1 MKSSKKLKLA
11 LMILICTLII
21 LIGFVGIYSKK
32 RNSYENILPNYEL
45 TSDLKGSTI
54 LELEVDDSTETIY
67 YDKDGN
73 EVASSDVTE
82 ENEADYTKE
91 EVPVNAE
98 ENLTKENY
106 EKVIDIMKQRLSF
119 LKADQY
125 KLDLDKKSGKI
136 ILTFEDDYPD
146 DIKSFIK
153 MEGKL
158 EFIDST
164 TEDVILSHNDFS
176 KAEATY
182 AALDDG
188 SYNVYYNV
196 YINLKLNKSGLE
208 KINNIDKYKTTEIL
222 DNEDNTS
229 EEDEETTENKAKL
242 LFDSEEIAEV
252 SYDKILLNNKTL
264 RITIAESLTS
274 NSTINTKL
282 NTSTIVSKFATIGKL
297 PVVYNISAEEYIN
310 SSVAN
315 YLNYI
320 VIGIAVICVIVSIY
334 LIIKYKTKGILSVIA
349 FAANIALFLILIRVT
364 DVQVSLNGLA
374 GILGL
379 IVLNTVLLNN
389 MLKNIKNNDKTFFEN
404 IKNAYINSIDSFVIM
419 LIVLVVFAFSNM
431 TVINSMGLL
440 VFWGWIVVA
449 LGNLMLTVPML
460 YVASKK

>member
-11 LMILICTLII
+11 LMILICVLII
-21 LIGFVGIYSKK
+21 LIGFLGIYLKK
-32 RNSYENILPNYEL
+32 GNSYKNKLPNYKL

-73 EVASSDVTE
+73 KVASSDVTE

-136 ILTFEDDYPD
+136 ILTYEDDYPD

-158 EFIDST
+158 EFVDST

-188 SYNVYYNV
+188 SYNVY
-196 YINLKLNKSGLE
+196 INLKLNKSGLE
-208 KINNIDKYKTTEIL
+208 KINDIDKYKTTE
-222 DNEDNTS
+222 TS
-229 EEDEETTENKAKL
+229 EGEDETDTTENKAQL
-242 LFDSEEIAEV
+242 LFDGEEIAEV

-264 RITIAESLTS
+264 RIAIAESLTS
-274 NSTINTKL
+274 NSTINSKL
-282 NTSTIVSKFATIGKL
+282 NTATIVSKFATMGKL
-297 PVVYNISAEEYIN
+297 PVTYSISAEEYIN
-310 SSVAN
+310 SSVAD

-320 VIGIAVICVIVSIY
+320 VIGIAVICAIVSVY
-334 LIIKYKTKGILSVIA
+334 LIIKYKTKGLLAVIS
-349 FAANIALFLILIRVT
+349 FIANIALFLILIRVT

-404 IKNAYINSIDSFVIM
+404 IKNAYINSIDSFVII

-440 VFWGWIVVA
+440 VFWGWLVVA
-449 LGNLMLTVPML
+449 LGNLILTVPML
-460 YVASKK
+460 YIASKK

>member
-1 MKSSKKLKLA
+1 MKSSKKLKLT
-11 LMILICTLII
+11 LMILICVLII
-21 LIGFVGIYSKK
+21 LIGFLGIYSKK
-32 RNSYENILPNYEL
+32 GNSYKNKLPNYKL

-73 EVASSDVTE
+73 KVDSSDVTE

-158 EFIDST
+158 EFVDST

-182 AALDDG
+182 AALDNG
-188 SYNVYYNV
+188 SYNVYV
-196 YINLKLNKSGLE
+196 NLKLNKSGLE
-208 KINNIDKYKTTEIL
+208 KINDIDKYKTAE
-222 DNEDNTS
+222 TS
-229 EEDEETTENKAKL
+229 EDEEKTDTTENKAQL
-242 LFDSEEIAEV
+242 LFDGEEIAEV

-274 NSTINTKL
+274 NSTINSKL
-282 NTSTIVSKFATIGKL
+282 NTSTIVSKFATMGKL
-297 PVVYNISAEEYIN
+297 PVAYSISAEEYIN

-315 YLNYI
+315 YLEYI
-320 VIGIAVICVIVSIY
+320 VFGIAGICVAISLY
-334 LIIKYKTKGILSVIA
+334 LIIKYKTEGMLAVIA
-349 FAANIALFLILIRVT
+349 FVANIALFLILIRIT

-379 IVLNTVLLNN
+379 MVLNTVLLNN
-389 MLKNIKNNDKTFFEN
+389 ILKNIKNKDKAFLEN
-404 IKNAYINSIDSFVIM
+404 IKNAYINSIDTFVIM

-449 LGNLMLTVPML
+449 LGNLILTVPML
-460 YVASKK
+460 YIASKK

>member
-1 MKSSKKLKLA
+1 MKSSKKLKLV
-11 LMILICTLII
+11 LMILICVLII
-21 LIGFVGIYSKK
+21 LIGFLGIYLKK
-32 RNSYENILPNYEL
+32 GNSYKNKLPNYKL

-73 EVASSDVTE
+73 KVDSSNVTE
-82 ENEADYTKE
+82 ENESDYTKE

-158 EFIDST
+158 EFVDST

-188 SYNVYYNV
+188 SYNVY
-196 YINLKLNKSGLE
+196 INLKLNKSSLE
-208 KINNIDKYKTTEIL
+208 KINDIDKYKTTE
-222 DNEDNTS
+222 TS
-229 EEDEETTENKAKL
+229 EGEDETDTTENKAQL
-242 LFDSEEIAEV
+242 LFDGEEIAEV

-264 RITIAESLTS
+264 RIAIAESLTS
-274 NSTINTKL
+274 NSTINSKL
-282 NTSTIVSKFATIGKL
+282 NTATIVSKFATMGKL
-297 PVVYNISAEEYIN
+297 PVTYSISAEEYIN
-310 SSVAN
+310 SSVAD
-315 YLNYI
+315 YLNHI
-320 VIGIAVICVIVSIY
+320 VIGIAVICAIVSVY
-334 LIIKYKTKGILSVIA
+334 LIIKYKTKGLLAVIS
-349 FAANIALFLILIRVT
+349 FITNIALFLILIRVT

-440 VFWGWIVVA
+440 VFWGWLVVA
-449 LGNLMLTVPML
+449 LGNLILTVPML
-460 YVASKK
+460 YIASKK

>member
-1 MKSSKKLKLA
+1 MKNSKKLKLT
-11 LMILICTLII
+11 LMILICALII
-21 LIGFVGIYSKK
+21 LVGFLGIYLKK
-32 RNSYENILPNYEL
+32 GNSYKNILPNYKL

-73 EVASSDVTE
+73 KVDSSNITE
-82 ENEADYTKE
+82 DNENDYTKE
-91 EVPVNAE
+91 EIPANSE

-106 EKVIDIMKQRLSF
+106 EKVIEIMKQRLNF
-119 LKADQY
+119 LQADQY
-125 KLDLDKKSGKI
+125 KLDLNKKTGKI
-136 ILTFEDDYPD
+136 MLTFEDDYPD

-158 EFIDST
+158 EFTDSK
-164 TEDVILSHNDFS
+164 TEDVILSYNDFT

-188 SYNVYYNV
+188 SYNV

-208 KINNIDKYKTTEIL
+208 KINDIEKYKIVEETI
-222 DNEDNTS
+222 
-229 EEDEETTENKAKL
+229 EEDEDIEDDEETSESTAKL
-242 LFDSEEIAEV
+242 LFDGEEIAEV

-264 RITIAESLTS
+264 RIAIAESLTS
-274 NSTINTKL
+274 NSTINSKL
-282 NTSTIVSKFATIGKL
+282 NTATIVSKFATMGKL
-297 PVVYNISAEEYIN
+297 PVTYSISAEEYIN
-310 SSVAN
+310 SSVAD

-320 VIGIAVICVIVSIY
+320 VIGIAVICAIVSVY
-334 LIIKYKTKGILSVIA
+334 LIIKYKTKGLLAVIS
-349 FAANIALFLILIRVT
+349 FIANIALFLILIRVT

-374 GILGL
+374 GIFGL

-440 VFWGWIVVA
+440 VFWGWLVVA
-449 LGNLMLTVPML
+449 LGNLILTVPML
-460 YVASKK
+460 YIASKK

>member
-1 MKSSKKLKLA
+1 MKNSKKLKLT
-11 LMILICTLII
+11 LMILICVLII
-21 LIGFVGIYSKK
+21 LIGFVGIYLKK
-32 RNSYENILPNYEL
+32 GNSYKNILPNYEL

-54 LELEVDDSTETIY
+54 LELEIDDSTETIY

-73 EVASSDVTE
+73 EVDSSDVTE
-82 ENEADYTKE
+82 DNEDDYTKE
-91 EVPVNAE
+91 EVPVNTE

-106 EKVIDIMKQRLSF
+106 EKVIDIMKQRLEF
-119 LKADQY
+119 LNTDQY

-136 ILTFEDDYPD
+136 ILTYEDDYPD

-158 EFIDST
+158 EFVDSI

-188 SYNVYYNV
+188 SYNVY
-196 YINLKLNKSGLE
+196 INLKLNKSGLE
-208 KINNIDKYKTTEIL
+208 KINDIDKYKTTE
-222 DNEDNTS
+222 TS
-229 EEDEETTENKAKL
+229 EEDTTESKAQL
-242 LFDSEEIAEV
+242 LFDGEEIAEV
-252 SYDKILLNNKTL
+252 SYDDILLNNKTL

-274 NSTINTKL
+274 NSTINSKL
-282 NTSTIVSKFATIGKL
+282 NTATIVSKFATMGKL
-297 PVVYNISAEEYIN
+297 PVTYTISAEEYIN

-320 VIGIAVICVIVSIY
+320 VIGIAVICAIVSVY
-334 LIIKYKTKGILSVIA
+334 LIIKYRTKGLLSVIS
-349 FAANIALFLILIRVT
+349 FATNIALFLILIRVT

-379 IVLNTVLLNN
+379 IVLNTILVNN
-389 MLKNIKNNDKTFFEN
+389 MLKNINNKDKAFSEN
-404 IKNAYINSIDSFVIM
+404 IKRAYIDSIDAFVVI
-419 LIVLVVFAFSNM
+419 LIVLAVFAFSNM

-440 VFWGWIVVA
+440 VFWGWLVIA
-449 LGNLMLTVPML
+449 LGNLLLTVPML
-460 YVASKK
+460 NIASKK

>member
-1 MKSSKKLKLA
+1 MKSSKKLKLT
-11 LMILICTLII
+11 LMILICALII
-21 LIGFVGIYSKK
+21 LIGFVGIYLKK
-32 RNSYENILPNYEL
+32 GNSYKNILPNYEL

-73 EVASSDVTE
+73 EVDSSDVTE
-82 ENEADYTKE
+82 DNEDDYTKE
-91 EVPVNAE
+91 EVPVNTE

-158 EFIDST
+158 EFVDST

-188 SYNVYYNV
+188 SYNVY
-196 YINLKLNKSGLE
+196 INLKLNKSGLE
-208 KINNIDKYKTTEIL
+208 KINDIDKYKTTE
-222 DNEDNTS
+222 TS
-229 EEDEETTENKAKL
+229 EGEDETDTTENKAQL
-242 LFDSEEIAEV
+242 LFDGEEIAEV

-274 NSTINTKL
+274 NSTINSKL
-282 NTSTIVSKFATIGKL
+282 NTATIVSKFATMGKL
-297 PVVYNISAEEYIN
+297 PVTYTISAEEYIN

-320 VIGIAVICVIVSIY
+320 VIGIAVICAIVSVY
-334 LIIKYKTKGILSVIA
+334 LIIKYKTKGLLSVIS
-349 FAANIALFLILIRVT
+349 FATNIALFLILIRVT

-379 IVLNTVLLNN
+379 IVLNTILVNN
-389 MLKNIKNNDKTFFEN
+389 MLKNINNNDKTFSEN
-404 IKNAYINSIDSFVIM
+404 IKRAYINSINAFVIM
-419 LIVLVVFAFSNM
+419 LIVLVVFAFSGM

-440 VFWGWIVVA
+440 IFWGWLVVA
-449 LGNLMLTVPML
+449 LGNLMFTVPML
-460 YVASKK
+460 NIASKK